1 MVSYRH
7 LNDPWH
13 HKHFLSGTTHALLKA
28 IFAIQFLA
36 RDSTH
41 QHPLS
46 FNMLLMSFILIVV
59 ALAASCDAYAYAPAH
74 VGGIATNNL
83 PILPQRDLL
92 TRNDTNSSRVPG
104 VYKLSDLY
112 DYTNF
117 FDKFSFVEVSALNWP
132 SWKGDFYHGSNS
144 RWQSRT
150 GTDQYT
156 DIDPTH
162 GFVLYQNRSEAE
174 AMGLVQMLGDV
185 AVIMVD
191 YATVIDDPLGYGR
204 KSVRIESTATYNH
217 GLVITDF
224 SHLPKTQCGTWP
236 A

>member
-7 LNDPWH
+7 LNNPWH
-13 HKHFLSGTTHALLKA
+13 HKHFISGTTQALLEA
-28 IFAIQFLA
+28 IFAIPSLA

-41 QHPLS
+41 QHFLS
-46 FNMLLMSFILIVV
+46 FNMLPMPLLLIVV
-59 ALAASCDAYAYAPAH
+59 ALAAFCDAYAYAPAH

-83 PILPQRDLL
+83 PLLPQRDLF
-92 TRNDTNSSRVPG
+92 TRNDTNSSRTPG

-117 FDKFSFVEVSALNWP
+117 FDKFSFVEVSALNCP
-132 SWKGDFYHGSNS
+132 SPRESATVLT
-144 RWQSRT
+144 RAQSRT

-156 DIDPTH
+156 DVDPTH

-174 AMGLVQMLGDV
+174 RMGLVQMVGDV
-185 AVIMVD
+185 AAIMVD
-191 YATVIDDPLGYGR
+191 YTTVIKDPLGYGR

-224 SHLPKTQCGTWP
+224 SHLPKAQCGTWP